1 MFNVV
6 KYQLEAIRKMEI
18 WGPESLRI
26 KKSMSY
32 LDSSN
37 LLLSIT
43 GNTDKNA
50 PQITLWELGKRY
62 RQDFPFFKILGK
74 SETN

>member
-1 MFNVV
+1 
-6 KYQLEAIRKMEI
+6 
-18 WGPESLRI
+18 
-26 KKSMSY
+26 MSY

-50 PQITLWELGKRY
+50 PQITLWELGKQY
-62 RQDFPFFKILGK
+62 TQDFPFFKILGK
-74 SETN
+74 AETNLFTDFPI

>member
-1 MFNVV
+1 MFKVV
-6 KYQLEAIRKMEI
+6 KHELEAVRKMKI
-18 WGPESLRI
+18 YGTESLRI

-32 LDSSN
+32 LESSN

-50 PQITLWELGKRY
+50 PITLWQLGKGY
-62 RQDFPFFKILGK
+62 RQDFPFCKILGK